1 MKLRLATT
9 TKFGI
14 KKSNKVMKKTLLFAL
29 AAVATI
35 FTSCSSDIINDN
47 DDLNNGQGKGMTLI
61 ANVEQPDTR
70 ATLDTKETFGT
81 WSFAYIDNDKVEVGN
96 DQMDNNY
103 YTFTKS
109 GENFSCADAKAT
121 KQEVNW
127 YAYYPSTNFDLT
139 EQAGTVES
147 AAQLYALAGATE
159 TATTGADGLT
169 IDMKA
174 QTAVLRIVKVDNY
187 GPCDIFLKTK
197 DGKYVKGLKA
207 VQNKAEYTVETSE
220 SQVSVFKKESKGN
233 AEIYYVIVPAGVY
246 LEVWNDTKLIKKTKA
261 NGLTAGK
268 YYTLTS
274 GPTTGTATAKLADGT
289 TKTINWKQ
297 LWIGGPRI
305 ATEDVAK
312 MMSWNEDV
320 KQGNNYVWGSLWCTP
335 SASEVSSLTDQTVRD
350 KIVQSTYT
358 YINNTHGFTFKGLQ
372 PGYTKNEIYLRGKD
386 KSYESYIESVYLLSD
401 KDNQNSNAT
410 TLEFIGYSGGIVY
423 MKISTDNST
432 ETPHHLR
439 PILSK
444 ETVLWGEQDIK

>member
-1 MKLRLATT
+1 
-9 TKFGI
+9 
-14 KKSNKVMKKTLLFAL
+14 MKKTLLFAL

-47 DDLNNGQGKGMTLI
+47 DDLNNGQSKGMTLI

-81 WSFAYIDNDKVEVGN
+81 WNFAYTDNDKVSVGN
-96 DQMDNNY
+96 DKMDNKY

-109 GENFSCADAKAT
+109 GVNFSCADAKAT
-121 KQEVNW
+121 STDANW
-127 YAYYPSTNFDLT
+127 YAYYPSTNINLT
-139 EQAGTVES
+139 NQAGTVES
-147 AAQLYALAGATE
+147 AATLYALAGATE
-159 TATTGADGLT
+159 TATTGANGLT
-169 IDMKA
+169 INMAPKA
-174 QTAVLRIVKVDNY
+174 AVLRIVKVDNY
-187 GPCDIFLKTK
+187 GPCDIFLKTT
-197 DGKYVKGLKA
+197 GGYVKGLKA
-207 VQNKAEYTVETSE
+207 KKNEVGYEVETSE
-220 SQVSVFKKESKGN
+220 SQVSVFKKESNGN
-233 AEIYYVIVPAGVY
+233 AGIYYVIVPAGVY
-246 LEVWNDTKLIKKTKA
+246 LEVWNKDRKFKTTSK
-261 NGLTAGK
+261 GLTAGK

-335 SASEVSSLTDQTVRD
+335 STSEVSSLTDQTVRD

-386 KSYESYIESVYLLSD
+386 TSYESYIESVYLLSD

-410 TLEFIGYSGGIVY
+410 TLEFIGYSGGIVHIT
-423 MKISTDNST
+423 ISKKNSA
-432 ETPHHLR
+432 ETQHHLR
-439 PILSK
+439 PVLSQ
-444 ETVLWGEQDIK
+444 ETVLWGEQDIQ